1 MIDLFKS
8 ILSKALLLLVMM
20 GFTVLTGASAQGQ
33 EIVILG
39 NDYKIPKIY
48 NDNGTPKGILVDI
61 MGYAEKK
68 LDCRFT
74 IKLYPWAR
82 AYLLATQG
90 KGGIIGLSKTSERL
104 KIFDYSDVVY
114 HDEVIL
120 VVLKGKEF
128 PFDTMEDLGGKKL
141 GIGLGGSFGEEFEKA
156 KKAGLFYAVKD
167 YGPVE
172 RLHKLLM
179 GGINAALI
187 SPGRIAFSQTLKKD
201 EKLLKARDRFAILPK
216 PFNRDPNFLGFSK
229 DMKMQ
234 PFLNAFNQVLKEGH
248 ESGEIDKIIDQYA
261 SLD

>member
-1 MIDLFKS
+1 MNSLFKS
-8 ILSKALLLLVMM
+8 KFSQILILLVAFM
-20 GFTVLTGASAQGQ
+20 VLTGTSALCQ

-48 NDNGTPKGILVDI
+48 NDNGNPKGILIDI
-61 MGYAEKK
+61 LGYAEKK

-74 IKLYPWAR
+74 IRLYPWAR

-90 KGGIIGLSKTSERL
+90 KGGIIGLSKTNERL

-128 PFDTMEDLGGKKL
+128 PFDKIEDLRGKKL
-141 GIGLGGSFGEEFEKA
+141 GIGLAGSFGEEFEEA
-156 KKAGLFYAVKD
+156 KRSGLFHAVKD

-201 EKLLKARDRFAILPK
+201 EDLLKAKEKFAILPK
-216 PFNRDPNFLGFSK
+216 PFSQDPNFLGFSK
-229 DMKMQ
+229 DLKMQ
-234 PFLNAFNQVLKEGH
+234 PFLKQFNQALKECH
-248 ESGEIDKIIDQYA
+248 ESGEIDKIIAHYA
-261 SLD
+261 RLD

>member
-1 MIDLFKS
+1 MIFLKDLPSAHSGVFHGIDGTS
-8 ILSKALLLLVMM
+8 A
-20 GFTVLTGASAQGQ
+20 TGR
-33 EIVILG
+33 EIAILG

-48 NDNGTPKGILVDI
+48 NDNGKPKGILVDI
-61 MGYAEKK
+61 MKYAEKK

-90 KGGIIGLSKTSERL
+90 KGGLIGLSKTSERL

-114 HDEVIL
+114 YDEVIL
-120 VVLKGKEF
+120 VVVKGKEF
-128 PFDTMEDLGGKKL
+128 PFETMEDLKGKRL

-156 KKAGLFYAVKD
+156 KKAGLFYAIKD
-167 YGPVE
+167 DGPVE

-179 GGINAALI
+179 GGIDAAFI
-187 SPGRIAFSQTLKKD
+187 SPGRIAFYQTLKKD
-201 EKLLKARDRFAILPK
+201 KKLLKARDIFAILPK
-216 PFNRDPNFLGFSK
+216 PFNRDQKFLGFSK

-234 PFLNAFNQVLKEGH
+234 PFLKAFNQVLKEGH

-261 SLD
+261 KLD

>member
-1 MIDLFKS
+1 MSCLFKS
-8 ILSKALLLLVMM
+8 KFSQTLFLLVAFM
-20 GFTVLTGASAQGQ
+20 VLTGTSALCQ

-48 NDNGTPKGILVDI
+48 NDNGKPKGILVDI
-61 MGYAEKK
+61 MKYAEKK

-74 IKLYPWAR
+74 IRLYPWAR

-90 KGGIIGLSKTSERL
+90 KGGLVGLSKTNERL

-120 VVLKGKEF
+120 VVLKEKIF
-128 PFDTMEDLGGKKL
+128 PFDTIEDLRGKKL
-141 GIGLGGSFGEEFEKA
+141 GIGLGGSFGEEFETA
-156 KKAGLFYAVKD
+156 KESGLFYAVKD

-179 GGINAALI
+179 GGIDAAFI

-201 EKLLKARDRFAILPK
+201 EKLLKARERFAILPK
-216 PFNRDPNFLGFSK
+216 PFRQDPNFLGFAK
-229 DMKMQ
+229 DLKMQ
-234 PFLNAFNQVLKEGH
+234 PFLKAFNQALKEGH

-261 SLD
+261 RLD